1 MRIGIIGNG
10 FVGKA
15 TSIMECPDVE
25 IIVYDIVPSMCKPV
39 GITLHDICDCDLI
52 FVSVPTPMNTDG
64 SCHLDILKNV
74 VSEIKKIK
82 SLDEVFLVNRCT
94 VSVGTSDQ
102 LGCYFMPEFLTEKN
116 FNEDFR
122 KNPDWIFGL
131 KGTETDSRFKEKIE
145 QLINF
150 SHKHGCIESNQI
162 HFVNNKEAEMIKLF
176 RNNFLSTKIAFC
188 NEIYQFTKI
197 HSVDYETV
205 RELAT
210 RDPRIGASH
219 TRVPGHDGK
228 FGYGGTCFPKDT
240 NNLLHHM
247 KESNM
252 ESYLIK
258 ATVERNENVDRKEQ
272 DWKLDNGRAVIN
284 K

>member
-1 MRIGIIGNG
+1 
-10 FVGKA
+10 
-15 TSIMECPDVE
+15 
-25 IIVYDIVPSMCKPV
+25 
-39 GITLHDICDCDLI
+39 
-52 FVSVPTPMNTDG
+52 
-64 SCHLDILKNV
+64 
-74 VSEIKKIK
+74 
-82 SLDEVFLVNRCT
+82 
-94 VSVGTSDQ
+94 
-102 LGCYFMPEFLTEKN
+102 
-116 FNEDFR
+116 
-122 KNPDWIFGL
+122 
-131 KGTETDSRFKEKIE
+131 
-145 QLINF
+145 
-150 SHKHGCIESNQI
+150 
-162 HFVNNKEAEMIKLF
+162 MIKLF